1 MLALRLILVHYGPIG
16 PIGMSEIGSRF
27 VPCIAR

>member
-1 MLALRLILVHYGPIG
+1 MLALSFILVHYGPIG
-16 PIGMSEIGSRF
+16 PIGTSEIVSRF